1 MSYGRNTRGLLTLI
15 LVLMMSLSSC
25 ASQHAEVRDGGE
37 QLTGSSPLAL
47 AAGFYVN
54 RDGFYGSLQRV
65 EYLEVRLEAGQ
76 LVATKLLGDQNVPRG
91 KVSFQTQLLEA
102 PHDASTLYGTPFSA
116 RLQVRADVRDPE
128 GYFWL
133 DEACTLTLMNQQS
146 FVLNASFRDT
156 AFNGTFIRVTEEE
169 AREAAARLEDHP

>member
-1 MSYGRNTRGLLTLI
+1 MSYRRNTLGLLTLS

-25 ASQHAEVRDGGE
+25 ASQHVEVRAESE
-37 QLTGSSPLAL
+37 QVRGSSPLAS

-76 LVATKLLGDQNVPRG
+76 LVAKKLLGDQNVPRG

-102 PHDASTLYGTPFSA
+102 PDDASAVYGTPLAA
-116 RLQVRADVRDPE
+116 RVQIRGDIRDPE
-128 GYFWL
+128 GFFWL
-133 DEACTLTLMNQQS
+133 DEACTLTLVNQQS

-156 AFNGTFIRVTEEE
+156 TFNGTFVRVTEAE
-169 AREAAARLEDHP
+169 AREAAARLVDHP